1 MESWFY
7 FQNVKWR
14 HRCKQTSLSTVVWV
28 QQCPKN
34 EDVEK
39 ENLNMEKF
47 LKTSLNLRN
56 VQATN
61 QFGGGCINQGQT
73 FIVDDNN
80 KIYVKQNSNI
90 VSIFFSLNCRTRNS
104 LVMMFEI
111 IIFLKVEVAWKGNK
125 SPTFFSLNRRTRNFQ
140 VKFLKSWC
148 HLKRPKISHIFFF
161 KS

>member
-1 MESWFY
+1 MERRKLFCKKSWSLDFT
-7 FQNVKWR
+7 FKTSNDVTDVN
-14 HRCKQTSLSTVVWV
+14 KQVCRLSSECSSV
-28 QQCPKN
+28 QKN

-111 IIFLKVEVAWKGNK
+111 IIFLKVEVA
-125 SPTFFSLNRRTRNFQ
+125 
-140 VKFLKSWC
+140 
-148 HLKRPKISHIFFF
+148 
-161 KS
+161 

>member
-1 MESWFY
+1 MLKINTQLFSSLNVNEMEHRTLF
-7 FQNVKWR
+7 VKNHGALTLPR
-14 HRCKQTSLSTVVWV
+14 VCNKTSNDVTDVNKQVCRLSSECSSV
-28 QQCPKN
+28 QKN

-90 VSIFFSLNCRTRNS
+90 VSIFFSLNCKMRNS

-111 IIFLKVEVAWKGNK
+111 IIFLKVEVA
-125 SPTFFSLNRRTRNFQ
+125 
-140 VKFLKSWC
+140 
-148 HLKRPKISHIFFF
+148 
-161 KS
+161 

>member
-14 HRCKQTSLSTVVWV
+14 HRCKQTRLSSECSSV
-28 QQCPKN
+28 QKN

-80 KIYVKQNSNI
+80 KIYVKQNSDI
-90 VSIFFSLNCRTRNS
+90 VSIFFSLKCRTRNS
-104 LVMMFEI
+104 LVMFEI

-125 SPTFFSLNRRTRNFQ
+125 SPIFFSLNRRTRNFQ

-148 HLKRPKISHIFFF
+148 HNNNFFF

>member
-1 MESWFY
+1 MERRKLFCKKSWSLDFT
-7 FQNVKWR
+7 FKTSNDVTDVN
-14 HRCKQTSLSTVVWV
+14 KQVCRLSSECSSV
-28 QQCPKN
+28 QKN

-90 VSIFFSLNCRTRNS
+90 VSIFFR
-104 LVMMFEI
+104 
-111 IIFLKVEVAWKGNK
+111 
-125 SPTFFSLNRRTRNFQ
+125 
-140 VKFLKSWC
+140 
-148 HLKRPKISHIFFF
+148 
-161 KS
+161 

>member
-1 MESWFY
+1 MERRKLFCKKSWSLDFT
-7 FQNVKWR
+7 FKTSNDVTDVN
-14 HRCKQTSLSTVVWV
+14 KQVCRLSSECSSV
-28 QQCPKN
+28 QKN

-104 LVMMFEI
+104 LVMFEI
-111 IIFLKVEVAWKGNK
+111 IIFLKVEVA
-125 SPTFFSLNRRTRNFQ
+125 
-140 VKFLKSWC
+140 
-148 HLKRPKISHIFFF
+148 
-161 KS
+161 

>member
-1 MESWFY
+1 MERRKLFCKKSWSLDFT
-7 FQNVKWR
+7 FKTSNDVTDVN
-14 HRCKQTSLSTVVWV
+14 KQVCRLSSECSSV
-28 QQCPKN
+28 QKN

-90 VSIFFSLNCRTRNS
+90 VSIFFSLNCKMRNS

-111 IIFLKVEVAWKGNK
+111 IIFLKVEVA
-125 SPTFFSLNRRTRNFQ
+125 
-140 VKFLKSWC
+140 
-148 HLKRPKISHIFFF
+148 
-161 KS
+161 